1 MIQYFP
7 KPHKCSGGNIKVDLD
22 LFNYVAKANLKEAGS
37 VNISNLTAKSDL
49 AILKAEVDKI
59 DQNKLKTIPFD
70 LSKLSTIADND
81 VVKKLCMIN
90 WLQN

>member
-22 LFNYVAKANLKEAGS
+22 LFNYLAKANLKEAGS

-70 LSKLSTIADND
+70 LSKLSSIVDND
-81 VVKKLCMIN
+81 VIKKLCMIN
-90 WLQN
+90 WL

>member
-1 MIQYFP
+1 M
-7 KPHKCSGGNIKVDLD
+7 
-22 LFNYVAKANLKEAGS
+22 AKANLKEAGS

-49 AILKAEVDKI
+49 AILKAELDKI

-70 LSKLSTIADND
+70 LSKLSTIVDND

-90 WLQN
+90 WL

>member
-1 MIQYFP
+1 M
-7 KPHKCSGGNIKVDLD
+7 
-22 LFNYVAKANLKEAGS
+22 AKANLKEAGS

>member
-1 MIQYFP
+1 M
-7 KPHKCSGGNIKVDLD
+7 
-22 LFNYVAKANLKEAGS
+22 AKANLKEAGS

-70 LSKLSTIADND
+70 LSKLSSIVDND
-81 VVKKLCMIN
+81 VIKKLCMIN
-90 WLQN
+90 WL

>member
-22 LFNYVAKANLKEAGS
+22 LFNYLAKTNLKEAGS
-37 VNISNLTAKSDL
+37 VNISNLTAISDL
-49 AILKAEVDKI
+49 VILKPEVDKI

-70 LSKLSTIADND
+70 LSKLSSILDND
-81 VVKKLCMIN
+81 VIKKLCMIN
-90 WLQN
+90 WL

>member
-1 MIQYFP
+1 M
-7 KPHKCSGGNIKVDLD
+7 G
-22 LFNYVAKANLKEAGS
+22 KANLKEAGS
-37 VNISNLTAKSDL
+37 VNISNLTTKSDL

>member
-1 MIQYFP
+1 M
-7 KPHKCSGGNIKVDLD
+7 
-22 LFNYVAKANLKEAGS
+22 AKANLKEAGS

-49 AILKAEVDKI
+49 AILKAELDKI

>member
-7 KPHKCSGGNIKVDLD
+7 KPHKCSDGSIKVDLD
-22 LFNYVAKANLKEAGS
+22 LFNYLAKANLKEAGS

-70 LSKLSTIADND
+70 LSKLSSIVDND
-81 VVKKLCMIN
+81 VIKKLCMIN
-90 WLQN
+90 WL

>member
-1 MIQYFP
+1 M
-7 KPHKCSGGNIKVDLD
+7 
-22 LFNYVAKANLKEAGS
+22 AKANLKEAGS
-37 VNISNLTAKSDL
+37 VNISNLTAKSAL

>member
-1 MIQYFP
+1 M
-7 KPHKCSGGNIKVDLD
+7 
-22 LFNYVAKANLKEAGS
+22 AKANLKEAGS

-70 LSKLSTIADND
+70 LSKLSTIVHND

-90 WLQN
+90 WL

>member
-22 LFNYVAKANLKEAGS
+22 LFNYLAKANLKEAGS
-37 VNISNLTAKSDL
+37 VNISNLTAKSAL

-70 LSKLSTIADND
+70 LSKLSSIVDND
-81 VVKKLCMIN
+81 VIKKLCMIN
-90 WLQN
+90 WL